1 MHDEIIVAARGN
13 RRQES
18 DMPNIQSRIE
28 NSKQT
33 TNSKLGF
40 LEKGKKKPIKLV
52 TT

>member
-18 DMPNIQSRIE
+18 DMPNLQSRIE
-28 NSKQT
+28 SSKQIS
-33 TNSKLGF
+33 NSKLGF

-52 TT
+52 PT